1 MKIDQEEFNR
11 KAQHILDTVVKP
23 QVEKYEQAK
32 AEGTLVPK
40 PRQVG
45 AAGFVADEYATD
57 NSGQLDIERAAEE
70 FAKKHS
76 IYPTAQDDTEYGF
89 KCGAKWM
96 REQKLSQK
104 EPERTTLDW
113 LEERLTLAFPEQKN
127 ILRCYFELAREKAI
141 EEVAVEQRITL
152 SYFRRVYQD
161 FVDEKITMSRMVEL
175 LNEQEEQDDR
185 IL

>member
-11 KAQHILDTVVKP
+11 RAQHILDTVVRP

-45 AAGFVADEYATD
+45 AAGFVADEYAKD
-57 NSGQLDIERAAEE
+57 ISGQLDIERAAEE

-96 REQKLSQK
+96 REQK
-104 EPERTTLDW
+104 
-113 LEERLTLAFPEQKN
+113 
-127 ILRCYFELAREKAI
+127 
-141 EEVAVEQRITL
+141 RITI

>member
-1 MKIDQEEFNR
+1 MSNLKIDQEEFNR
-11 KAQHILDTVVKP
+11 KAQHILDTVVRP

-32 AEGTLVPK
+32 AIDK
-40 PRQVG
+40 
-45 AAGFVADEYATD
+45 
-57 NSGQLDIERAAEE
+57 AAEE

-96 REQKLSQK
+96 REQK
-104 EPERTTLDW
+104 
-113 LEERLTLAFPEQKN
+113 
-127 ILRCYFELAREKAI
+127 
-141 EEVAVEQRITL
+141 RITL

-175 LNEQEEQDDR
+175 LNEREEEYDDR

>member
-1 MKIDQEEFNR
+1 MAMETRNKMKIDQEEFNR

-23 QVEKYEQAK
+23 QVDRYEQAK
-32 AEGTLVPK
+32 AEGTLIPK

-45 AAGFVADEYATD
+45 ASGFVADEYAKD

-96 REQKLSQK
+96 REQK
-104 EPERTTLDW
+104 
-113 LEERLTLAFPEQKN
+113 
-127 ILRCYFELAREKAI
+127 
-141 EEVAVEQRITL
+141 RITL
-152 SYFRRVYQD
+152 SYFRRVYLD

-175 LNEQEEQDDR
+175 LNEREDEYDDNNYQN
-185 IL
+185 